1 LILFVIVSIVFIFLL
16 AGGVTVVDG
25 IRGRL

>member
-16 AGGVTVVDG
+16 AGGVSVVDATL
-25 IRGRL
+25 GRL